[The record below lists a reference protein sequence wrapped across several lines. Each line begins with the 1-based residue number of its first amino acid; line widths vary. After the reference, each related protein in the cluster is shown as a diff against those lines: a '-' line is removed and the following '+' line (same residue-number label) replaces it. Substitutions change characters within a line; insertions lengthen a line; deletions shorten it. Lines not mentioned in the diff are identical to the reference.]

1 LLKERPRNERF
12 DRLGDPQ
19 LGAEAVLCGRF
30 ARARA
35 ARHRRWTACVTSR
48 VVVEAF
54 GRAASLALARGE
66 R

>member
-1 LLKERPRNERF
+1 LE
-12 DRLGDPQ
+12 RLGDLQ
-19 LGAEAVLCGRF
+19 LGAEAVLVERF

-35 ARHRRWTACVTSR
+35 ARHRRWTAGGASR

-54 GRAASLALARGE
+54 GRAASLALGRGQ